1 MPGRADPRGGAGPEA
16 GCLGQCGFP
25 GMPGRS
31 GHVRNGREASC
42 DPGSQGLQRNEPQR
56 GWVHG
61 SCRAKLLSFRHKK
74 RRFPARRRAGDRA
87 LRAYAQRA
95 AASGQPAVRDAGVSV
110 RAPCGRAVFAAHRGS
125 GRAALPA
132 QPCPA
137 GGGGPGVVRPAVGR
151 AAAVP
156 ERAHGRVPVPSRTA
170 PGQGADLPLLLHA
183 GAAAAAGLRR
193 AQSGRYATGI
203 RRHLRASDAGGDRA
217 ALAGT
222 LPRPACARAG

>member
-1 MPGRADPRGGAGPEA
+1 MKQDEGVSMPSYCAR
-16 GCLGQCGFP
+16 LLYFP
-25 GMPGRS
+25 S
-31 GHVRNGREASC
+31 
-42 DPGSQGLQRNEPQR
+42 
-56 GWVHG
+56 
-61 SCRAKLLSFRHKK
+61 KK
-74 RRFPARRRAGDRA
+74 RRSRRRGGDRA

-110 RAPCGRAVFAAHRGS
+110 PRAMRAGGFCCASRDV

-137 GGGGPGVVRPAVGR
+137 GGRRSLAWFGLRWDAPPLYQSERTTVYQSHLERLR
-151 AAAVP
+151 AKGL
-156 ERAHGRVPVPSRTA
+156 H
-170 PGQGADLPLLLHA
+170 LPLLLHA

-222 LPRPACARAG
+222 LPRPARARAG